1 MTRGELRAR
10 DRGRAMWLPERG
22 VKAEPKGERRDTVAG
37 EQDTAQRDSPG
48 V

>member
-22 VKAEPKGERRDTVAG
+22 VKAEPKGERWDTVAG
-37 EQDTAQRDSPG
+37 KQDINRRDSPA